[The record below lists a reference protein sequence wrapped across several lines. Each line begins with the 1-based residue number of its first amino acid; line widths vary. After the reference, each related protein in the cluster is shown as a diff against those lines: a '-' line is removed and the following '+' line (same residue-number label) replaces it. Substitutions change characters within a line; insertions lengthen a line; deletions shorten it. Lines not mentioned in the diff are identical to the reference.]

1 MSQVRELIKKH
12 LDLLKEERERWDLEK
27 LLDITS
33 KYNNL
38 TDFLKNERK
47 AADVLRRRGLYDE
60 LTSHMT
66 RSNRSYTDD
75 EIKDELIPL
84 ALEYYL
90 GAIEN
95 DIIDDEDDDDSDISG
110 GGGSDSDSDKKP
122 KKAKK
127 GKKD

>member
-1 MSQVRELIKKH
+1 MEDQ
-12 LDLLKEERERWDLEK
+12 LE
-27 LLDITS
+27 T
-33 KYNNL
+33 
-38 TDFLKNERK
+38 
-47 AADVLRRRGLYDE
+47 A
-60 LTSHMT
+60 
-66 RSNRSYTDD
+66 D

-95 DIIDDEDDDDSDISG
+95 DIMDDDDDDDSDIS

-127 GKKD
+127 GKKDQPTTGADGKQECK